1 MSDPKEHPF
10 PDIVANGSMTRD
22 YRALLWSALVV
33 MIISRL
39 ALILLIEVEPT
50 SDMGWYYQ
58 RAIGLF
64 ETGQYQENG
73 VPTAFWPV
81 GYPAFL
87 AGVMVLGGP
96 SVLTAQLANLALSV
110 IGALLLYGLCIRNF
124 GSPRIA
130 TVAVCLLAAYPNHMG
145 YSLGLYT
152 EPLYTALL
160 LLVWML
166 TKPDARISSIVVAGV
181 VAGLATL
188 VKAQMLLLAPLLI
201 FILSMRGWTQRDVI
215 IALRNAMLA
224 SAVMVVTI
232 APWTLRNYQV
242 LGAFIPVS
250 TNGGMSLLAG
260 NNPSMTFDLRTDY
273 NDSDP
278 IFFFF
283 YFSVVDQVAA
293 DQRAREAAWRWI
305 SENPMKFVS
314 LMPKKLIR
322 LWLPDGESE
331 WNLQRGF
338 ANYEKWQRE
347 IRTAR
352 VINQIYYSLLLA
364 GFIFALTR
372 CVRLREPQT
381 LAIPLAILYFTML
394 SLVFSGQSRYHAPL
408 MPLVIIYA
416 AWTLAWTRPTRGR
429 VAPRC

>member
-1 MSDPKEHPF
+1 MNDPKEQQF
-10 PDIVANGSMTRD
+10 PGIVASGTLTYD
-22 YRALLWSALVV
+22 YRALLWSALLV
-33 MIISRL
+33 MIVSRL
-39 ALILLIEVEPT
+39 AIILLIEVEPT

-64 ETGQYQENG
+64 ETWRYQENG
-73 VPTAFWPV
+73 VPTAYWPV

-87 AGVMVLGGP
+87 AGVMVLGGT

-110 IGALLLYGLCIRNF
+110 FGAVLLYRLCIRNF

-130 TVAVCLLAAYPNHMG
+130 TFAVCLLAAYPNHIG
-145 YSLGLYT
+145 YSLGLYS

-160 LLVWML
+160 LLMWML
-166 TKPDARISSIVVAGV
+166 TKPDARISSIIAAGV

-201 FILSMRGWTQRDVI
+201 FILSMRGWTQRDAI

-224 SAVMVVTI
+224 SAVMIVTI

-278 IFFFF
+278 IFQQVN
-283 YFSVVDQVAA
+283 FSVVDQVAA

-305 SENPMKFVS
+305 GENPVKFVS

-338 ANYEKWQRE
+338 SNYEKWWRE

-352 VINQIYYSLLLA
+352 VINQIYYFFLLA

-381 LAIPLAILYFTML
+381 WAIPLTILYFTIL

-408 MPLVIIYA
+408 MPLIIMYA
-416 AWTLAWTRPTRGR
+416 AWTVAWTRPAPGK